1 MAKDQTNY
9 SRKSVHQ
16 IPDIPELQTLLN
28 PIVTQIVSSYAPPIT
43 RTINGHSL
51 ENDIVLTAADVGARA
66 NNWLPTTEE
75 INAMKSRS
83 DAVEDNF
90 VAFDEKGDS
99 KDSGKNANSF
109 LPHKYTADDATEVLR
124 VDNNGIVQSV
134 PQEDLIDFIKQY
146 NNNKPYRANE
156 VFYYEDPVE
165 GISIWTTTT
174 PHEAEGFN
182 ANHNIMLAKVGV
194 SNRELHPTLSTPAN
208 DSKFVLSGSIQQIM
222 QGLLN
227 NIKNLQ
233 DRVKSIEDDYVH
245 TDTPKV
251 KLNVSSVE
259 STPQQGYFIVR
270 IDPTDILK

>member
-1 MAKDQTNY
+1 MAKDLTNY
-9 SRKSVHQ
+9 SRKMVEQ
-16 IPDIPELQTLLN
+16 LPDLPELQTLLN
-28 PIVTQIVSSYAPPIT
+28 PLVVSIVSSYAPPMT
-43 RTINGHSL
+43 RTINGHTL
-51 ENDIVLTAADVGARA
+51 EHDIVLTAADVGARA

-75 INAMKSRS
+75 INAMKSRPT
-83 DAVEDNF
+83 ATEGNF
-90 VAFDEKGDS
+90 VMFDEKGDS

-109 LPHKYTADDATEVLR
+109 LPHKYTKDDATEVLR

-146 NNNKPYRANE
+146 DNKKPYRANE

-165 GISIWTTTT
+165 GMSIWVATT

-182 ANHNIMLAKVGV
+182 ANHNIMIAKVGV
-194 SNRELHPTLSTPAN
+194 SNKELHPTLSVPAN
-208 DSKFVLSGSIQQIM
+208 DAKFILSGSIQQLM
-222 QGLLN
+222 QGLAN

-233 DRVKSIEDDYVH
+233 DRVNVIEGDYVH

-259 STPQQGYFIVR
+259 SIPQQGYFIVR